1 VESRTFA
8 AGERA
13 EVRLGLAAAPT
24 EPASRAPGLEAVTP
38 RAAAPAG
45 PSRLPAYIAFGVGGL
60 GLAGGAVFAGLSLAE
75 KSSLDSDPACRDR
88 RCPSSYAERQDRML
102 LFADLATAGVVAGV
116 VGAAVGTLFL
126 VAEARPRPKVGA
138 SVAPFVSTRGAG
150 VIGRF

>member
-1 VESRTFA
+1 
-8 AGERA
+8 
-13 EVRLGLAAAPT
+13 
-24 EPASRAPGLEAVTP
+24 
-38 RAAAPAG
+38 
-45 PSRLPAYIAFGVGGL
+45 
-60 GLAGGAVFAGLSLAE
+60 
-75 KSSLDSDPACRDR
+75 
-88 RCPSSYAERQDRML
+88 ML